1 MEFPPPYGARSTK
14 QVHGPKKNGQVQKT
28 CTGPK
33 KGAQVKKTCV
43 PKMVASPMQGMS
55 ILKGE
60 DNIFMYLQLL
70 GISGLSKWLFK
81 SIDEAAV
88 PQKNVWGLRISH
100 ESLHS

>member
-1 MEFPPPYGARSTK
+1 MGQGPRSRCTV
-14 QVHGPKKNGQVQKT
+14 QKKNGQVQKT

-70 GISGLSKWLFK
+70 GISGPPKWLFK

-88 PQKNVWGLRISH
+88 PQKTFGVS
-100 ESLHS
+100 ESRMKVYTAR

>member
-14 QVHGPKKNGQVQKT
+14 QVHGPKKKRP
-28 CTGPK
+28 GPK
-33 KGAQVKKTCV
+33 NMYRSKEGCPGQKKHV

>member
-1 MEFPPPYGARSTK
+1 
-14 QVHGPKKNGQVQKT
+14 
-28 CTGPK
+28 
-33 KGAQVKKTCV
+33 
-43 PKMVASPMQGMS
+43 MVASPMQGMS

-88 PQKNVWGLRISH
+88 PQKTFGVS
-100 ESLHS
+100 ESRMKVYTARWFDGNS